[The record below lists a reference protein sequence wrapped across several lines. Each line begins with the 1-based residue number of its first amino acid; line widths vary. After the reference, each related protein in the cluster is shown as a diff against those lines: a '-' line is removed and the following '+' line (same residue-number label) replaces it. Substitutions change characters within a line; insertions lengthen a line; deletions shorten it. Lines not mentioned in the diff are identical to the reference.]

1 MQPNSFNRRSHF
13 DVIILSEYEEETVAK
28 TKEDA
33 FTFEQSY
40 STWGLVLPVS
50 SGCFL
55 LQNAGQVSLTQNY
68 LCVWMG
74 LSVCVIP
81 VWSMPVCAGIKS
93 DPEHDMNGVL
103 SFQAPCDVPIIFLR
117 A

>member
-1 MQPNSFNRRSHF
+1 
-13 DVIILSEYEEETVAK
+13 
-28 TKEDA
+28 
-33 FTFEQSY
+33 
-40 STWGLVLPVS
+40 
-50 SGCFL
+50 
-55 LQNAGQVSLTQNY
+55 
-68 LCVWMG
+68 MG

-103 SFQAPCDVPIIFLR
+103 SFQAPCDVPIIFLK